1 MQVDTSIAKDAPAKT
16 LERGVRLYVERLR
29 GAPAPLPAGTVDAL
43 RETMAM
49 LTNFG
54 RASLFT
60 RRRLVLEEFTTR
72 LEAALLTQL
81 DEETVGAILRHTRK
95 QLDEEAMPVIL

>member
-1 MQVDTSIAKDAPAKT
+1 
-16 LERGVRLYVERLR
+16 
-29 GAPAPLPAGTVDAL
+29 
-43 RETMAM
+43 MAM

>member
-16 LERGVRLYVERLR
+16 LERGVRLYE
-29 GAPAPLPAGTVDAL
+29 PAGTVDAL

>member
-60 RRRLVLEEFTTR
+60 RRRLVLEAR